1 MIVETLSLRDFRNI
15 AEAELS
21 PCGGINILLG
31 DNAQG
36 KTNLV
41 EALWLC
47 TGSPSF
53 RGGQE
58 KAMVRFG
65 AEAFGDA
72 SRAAVEDMIAD
83 ISGALNG

>member
-1 MIVETLSLRDFRNI
+1 MIIKSLELSSFRNY
-15 AEAELS
+15 EFLNLEFDR
-21 PCGGINILLG
+21 GTNILFG